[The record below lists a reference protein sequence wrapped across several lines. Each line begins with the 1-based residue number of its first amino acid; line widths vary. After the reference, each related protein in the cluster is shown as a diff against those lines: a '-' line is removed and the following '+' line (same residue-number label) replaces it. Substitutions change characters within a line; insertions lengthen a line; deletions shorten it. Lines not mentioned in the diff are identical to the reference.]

1 MKPKVLLLIL
11 TFNRID
17 KLKKLLNS
25 LINQT
30 SHSFDL
36 LIIDNHSID
45 QTQEFLSKLNNMKF
59 PFKIY
64 TYRTDINKGSSE
76 GYNFGFQKAIE
87 IGFDWLYVGDDDAYF
102 DKDVISKFLLI
113 IYDFVNCN
121 VFCGSVF
128 DSNHKLDTTHRRNYR
143 FSFQGFKESEIPLK
157 SYNLRSIDIKLFSFV
172 GLFLNFRVISTV
184 GLPNKNYFI
193 WWDDTEYSI
202 RVSKKFS
209 IKLIPEIR
217 FYHDT
222 QKSLKSKWKV
232 YYGIRNRLYTIK
244 KFSPWWVILI
254 EELKHLFKMLIFLF
268 LFKKD
273 KFKLY
278 FFSYIDYKYS
288 KLGVNLREFN

>member
-11 TFNRID
+11 TYNRVD
-17 KLKKLLNS
+17 KLKKLLKS

-30 SHSFDL
+30 CHSFDL
-36 LIIDNHSID
+36 LIIDNHSSD
-45 QTQEFLSKLNNMKF
+45 KTQEFLSELKITEL

-64 TYRTDINKGSSE
+64 SFRTFTNKGSSD
-76 GYNFGFQKAIE
+76 GYNFGFQKAID

-102 DKDVISKFLLI
+102 DEDVITKFFLVRSKFI
-113 IYDFVNCN
+113 NCN
-121 VFCGSVF
+121 VFCGSVY
-128 DSNHKLDTTHRRNYR
+128 DSNLKLDRTHRRNYK
-143 FSFQGFKESEIPLK
+143 FSFEGFKESEIPLE
-157 SYNLRSIDIKLFSFV
+157 SYSLDSLEIKLFSFV
-172 GLFLNFRVISTV
+172 GLFLSYKVISTV

-209 IKLIPEIR
+209 IKLIPEIK

-222 QKSLKSKWKV
+222 NKSLKSKWKV

-244 KFSPWWVILI
+244 KFLPWWVTLI
-254 EELKHLFKMLIFLF
+254 EELKHLFKMLVFLV

-278 FFSYIDYKYS
+278 FYSYIDYKYS
-288 KLGVNLREFN
+288 KLGMSKREV